1 MFKNLKWI
9 HKLILITENIRYVNF
24 KVIKWNI
31 THDMMDHDHIPMI
44 SSSTVY
50 NSEWLIA
57 QSAIIWISL
66 TSDMNVCKFHLIK
79 EIERNM

>member
-1 MFKNLKWI
+1 MFENLKWI

-24 KVIKWNI
+24 KVMKWNI
-31 THDMMDHDHIPMI
+31 THDMMDQIHIPKN

-57 QSAIIWISL
+57 
-66 TSDMNVCKFHLIK
+66 
-79 EIERNM
+79 